1 MGTVLG
7 SGGLQLYRQCV
18 TNYVSWAYFL
28 FLYFIANEAEKQIET
43 LERHLRGN
51 GKGKRAESRER
62 EQEQEQ
68 ERDVDKKRER

>member
-18 TNYVSWAYFL
+18 TNYVSWVYFL

-43 LERHLRGN
+43 PERHLRGN

-62 EQEQEQ
+62 EREQ